1 MNCQDG
7 FEAEGEI
14 RLLGAHITG
23 QLGLNGA
30 HVTNSGGYTLAAD
43 WLTAAG
49 VFCPDF
55 VAEGEMRLLGAHIAG
70 QLSLIG
76 AHLINPGAVALT
88 ADILTVEADWS
99 ATVPVTVR
107 ESSHNESACNS

>member
-43 WLTAAG
+43 WLTQTSG
-49 VFCPDF
+49 N
-55 VAEGEMRLLGAHIAG
+55 R
-70 QLSLIG
+70 
-76 AHLINPGAVALT
+76 
-88 ADILTVEADWS
+88 
-99 ATVPVTVR
+99 
-107 ESSHNESACNS
+107 